1 MTSNSLPTF
10 ISPLHHDEFLPRIS
24 PWMILAGSSLASTV
38 AIAIAICTFTPL
50 PVTVKG
56 QGLVRPLGE
65 IKIIQATSEGTVK
78 MILVKKNETVK
89 RGETLAILD
98 SSKFIE
104 KKTQLQSNIAQNT
117 LQSAQISAQI
127 NSLENQRAAE
137 LNRIQ
142 HTVSLSQ
149 AELQKTER
157 DYQEK
162 RQTTKAQVNEA
173 QANLQVTQKE
183 FSKLL
188 TDERAAQAAV
198 RGSKDALTI
207 AKDRLNRYQTIA
219 DEGALGQDRFDEAKL
234 QVSQAEQTLKER
246 QANLEA
252 AQKNLNRQENAIQ
265 AARFPLNQTIAT
277 QNPSNA
283 VITIAKEKISQEKAS
298 GEASISRLNQE
309 LQSLNQ
315 RQTELMKQIKSDQH
329 EIAQVKLEMAKTVIT
344 APSEGT
350 ILRLNLRNL
359 NQSVQTGAEI
369 AQISPI
375 NAPLVIKVKVSTQ
388 DRGKLKLNQLS
399 QMKVA
404 AYSYPD
410 YGLLN
415 GKVISISPDV
425 IIPQQNVV
433 NPNQNQTTQQSPY
446 YEVNIKPDVLYLKNN
461 PENVIKPG
469 MEVTADIVSK
479 QETVLQFILRKARL
493 FIDK

>member
-198 RGSKDALTI
+198 RGSKDASV
-207 AKDRLNRYQTIA
+207 YQM
-219 DEGALGQDRFDEAKL
+219 DGEEG
-234 QVSQAEQTLKER
+234 
-246 QANLEA
+246 
-252 AQKNLNRQENAIQ
+252 
-265 AARFPLNQTIAT
+265 
-277 QNPSNA
+277 
-283 VITIAKEKISQEKAS
+283 
-298 GEASISRLNQE
+298 
-309 LQSLNQ
+309 
-315 RQTELMKQIKSDQH
+315 
-329 EIAQVKLEMAKTVIT
+329 
-344 APSEGT
+344 
-350 ILRLNLRNL
+350 
-359 NQSVQTGAEI
+359 
-369 AQISPI
+369 
-375 NAPLVIKVKVSTQ
+375 
-388 DRGKLKLNQLS
+388 
-399 QMKVA
+399 
-404 AYSYPD
+404 
-410 YGLLN
+410 
-415 GKVISISPDV
+415 
-425 IIPQQNVV
+425 
-433 NPNQNQTTQQSPY
+433 
-446 YEVNIKPDVLYLKNN
+446 
-461 PENVIKPG
+461 
-469 MEVTADIVSK
+469 
-479 QETVLQFILRKARL
+479 
-493 FIDK
+493 